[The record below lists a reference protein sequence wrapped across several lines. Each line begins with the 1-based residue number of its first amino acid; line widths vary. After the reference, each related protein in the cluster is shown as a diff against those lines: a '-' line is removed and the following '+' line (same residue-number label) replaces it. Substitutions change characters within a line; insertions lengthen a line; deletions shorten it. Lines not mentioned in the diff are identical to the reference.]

1 MVNNQG
7 DSGGHWL
14 VLRAVLA
21 DKPPRPLGKSDFSFV
36 TINSRGDR
44 RAKASRATK
53 LCYSL

>member
-21 DKPPRPLGKSDFSFV
+21 DKPPRPLGKSDFSFL